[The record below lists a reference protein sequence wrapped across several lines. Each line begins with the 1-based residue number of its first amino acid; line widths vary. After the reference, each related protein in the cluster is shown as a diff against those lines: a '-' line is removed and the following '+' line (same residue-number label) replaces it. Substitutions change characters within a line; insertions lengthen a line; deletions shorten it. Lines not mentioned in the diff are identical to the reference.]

1 MCSSSVA
8 ANRKKNTIE
17 YVGFK
22 PYLHQ
27 SDVINLLVNDSK
39 HKHRT
44 VTVVSKR
51 QVGKSLMAENLL
63 LYFGINF
70 ARTTSICV
78 SPTLAQARKL
88 FKEIVEAVED
98 SDIIKS
104 SNATLLELELVN
116 RSQILFKSAEQR
128 EALRGFTVTGICI
141 IDESA
146 YVEDSVYYTILP
158 WVDVSGAPILLI
170 STPRVRSGF
179 FFDNYCRG
187 LEGKNEF
194 YTVDWSNP
202 KYKPELDKLLS
213 PERLEEYRK
222 ILPKSQ
228 FASEYLGQFLDQDG
242 VVFQGFKECVH
253 LNRIEPSDRLFW
265 GIDWA
270 NGGDN
275 DDTVITAINQNGK
288 QVYLQYWNNLTP
300 TQQID
305 KLQSILR
312 RYESQTTVIQPE
324 LNSIGT
330 PYTDSLKQQLSP
342 QLASK
347 VHGFTTTNQ
356 SKNDIVAQLQV
367 AFEKREIE
375 ILDDERQ
382 LMELGSYSMEYNP
395 RTHTVTYNAPNGLH
409 DDLCIGLMLAWDAYH
424 KRTLRGNYSIGFAR

>member
-1 MCSSSVA
+1 MA
-8 ANRKKNTIE
+8 ENNKKIE
-17 YVGFK
+17 YVGFT

-27 SDVINLLVNDSK
+27 RDVINLLVTDSYK
-39 HKHRT
+39 KHRT

-70 ARTTSICV
+70 PRTISICV
-78 SPTLAQARKL
+78 SPTLGQARKL
-88 FKEIVEAVED
+88 FKEIVDAVGD
-98 SDIIKS
+98 SDIIRN
-104 SNATLLELELVN
+104 SNATLLELSLMN
-116 RSQILFKSAEQR
+116 GSQILFKSAEQR

-158 WVDVSGAPILLI
+158 WVDVSGAPMLLI

-179 FFDNYCRG
+179 FFDSYCRG

-194 YTVDWSNP
+194 FTVDWSNP
-202 KYKPELDKLLS
+202 KYKTELEKLLS

-222 ILPKSQ
+222 MLPKAQ

-242 VVFQGFKECVH
+242 VVFQGFKECVRRNAIQPTDK
-253 LNRIEPSDRLFW
+253 LYW

-275 DDTVITAINQNGK
+275 DDTVITAVNQNGK
-288 QVYLQYWNNLTP
+288 QVFLQYWNNLSP
-300 TQQID
+300 TQQVD
-305 KLQSILR
+305 KLYKVLKP
-312 RYESQTTVIQPE
+312 YEHQTIVIQPE

-330 PYTDSLKQQLSP
+330 PYTDMLKQMLSP

-347 VHGFTTTNQ
+347 VLGFNTTNQ
-356 SKNDIVAQLQV
+356 SKNDIVAQLQT
-367 AFEKREIE
+367 AFEKHNIE
-375 ILDDERQ
+375 ILEDERQ

-409 DDLCIGLMLAWDAYH
+409 DDICIALMLAWDAYH
-424 KRTLRGNYSIGFAR
+424 KRTLRGAYSIGFAR